1 MIRLGFAIATFHVG
15 QYTLEG
21 VAAGARFPAIVN
33 VKEIDDLFAAAT
45 QYGVAMLFAQL
56 IKRYIDREPV
66 VFGERGEHLEI
77 VKVAAIPPAN
87 SAFGQCE

>member
-33 VKEIDDLFAAAT
+33 VKEIDDLFAAAI
-45 QYGVAMLFAQL
+45 QYGVAMLFT
-56 IKRYIDREPV
+56 
-66 VFGERGEHLEI
+66 
-77 VKVAAIPPAN
+77 
-87 SAFGQCE
+87 